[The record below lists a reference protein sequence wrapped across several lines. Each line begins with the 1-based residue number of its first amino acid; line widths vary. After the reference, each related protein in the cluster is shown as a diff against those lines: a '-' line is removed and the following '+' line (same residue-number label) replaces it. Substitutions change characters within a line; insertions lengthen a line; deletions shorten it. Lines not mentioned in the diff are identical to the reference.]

1 MTTSLYF
8 TSLLDIMSDVL
19 FLLSFLNTCVRTLA
33 EPLTQCTPVVNLRFL
48 LSVFVAGRASGLGRG
63 RGKKRSGAA
72 GEGQGIFLTNSL
84 FRQVA
89 LNDTVASQTGN
100 TDIRRSD

>member
-1 MTTSLYF
+1 
-8 TSLLDIMSDVL
+8 MSDVL
-19 FLLSFLNTCVRTLA
+19 FLFSVLNTCVRTLA
-33 EPLTQCTPVVNLRFL
+33 EPLNQCTPVVKLRFL

-72 GEGQGIFLTNSL
+72 GEGQGNFLTSSFFTQL
-84 FRQVA
+84 A

-100 TDIRRSD
+100 TDVRTSD